1 MGRPDASGAEAAC
14 WRHLR
19 VRAERLRL
27 CGEVLARRF
36 HGRRTIRLWVE
47 DGSPVDTAID
57 TLGHVP
63 LPPYIRRPDEPT
75 DRERYQTVY
84 ATVRGSVAAPTAGL
98 HLTEAL
104 LTRFRNR
111 GGEVARVTLHV
122 GYGTFQPVRVDRVE
136 EHRVEPEPYDV
147 PAATAATVNRA
158 LDEGR
163 RVVAVGTTTTR
174 TLETAARAG
183 AGRLPAGRGVSDLYL
198 YPGVTFQ
205 VAGALFTNF
214 HLPRSSLLMARQR
227 LRRAGAGAG
236 RIRRGG
242 TKWLPVLQLRR
253 RDAHSLSSEEERSS
267 SAFVKASA
275 DPPKLASIFRGE
287 RRRGGRR
294 GRPKLIE

>member
-1 MGRPDASGAEAAC
+1 M
-14 WRHLR
+14 
-19 VRAERLRL
+19 
-27 CGEVLARRF
+27 
-36 HGRRTIRLWVE
+36 
-47 DGSPVDTAID
+47 
-57 TLGHVP
+57 
-63 LPPYIRRPDEPT
+63 
-75 DRERYQTVY
+75 
-84 ATVRGSVAAPTAGL
+84 
-98 HLTEAL
+98 
-104 LTRFRNR
+104 
-111 GGEVARVTLHV
+111 TLHV

-214 HLPRSSLLMARQR
+214 HLAPIVAADARQR

-253 RDAHSLSSEEERSS
+253 RDAHSLRLGGGKKQ

-287 RRRGGRR
+287 RRREGRR
-294 GRPKLIE
+294 SRRASLEGARSQLK